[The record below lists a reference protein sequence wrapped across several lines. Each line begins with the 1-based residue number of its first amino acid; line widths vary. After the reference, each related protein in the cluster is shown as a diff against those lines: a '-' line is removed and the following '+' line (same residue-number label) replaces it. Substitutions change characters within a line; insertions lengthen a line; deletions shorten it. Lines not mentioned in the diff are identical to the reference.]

1 MAPHLPNFTTLHY
14 SFANVH
20 GFEYL
25 HPQTARQNF
34 WLFSLGGSAQIDANF
49 TIPDK
54 GIHSQHS
61 VSCRGHVRGEKQLC
75 WHLFYLNFQNSLTKA
90 LLSWLLQVYIIYY
103 PIPSPPSNPFDLFI
117 IPL

>member
-1 MAPHLPNFTTLHY
+1 MAPYPANFTTLHS

-103 PIPSPPSNPFDLFI
+103 PIPSPPINPFDLFI